1 VRLGTAQNASLALLP
16 GECTVCPGSQG
27 AYSSVASSV
36 GAPAPITKS
45 NERHRTPSPVVDNG
59 EGLGPIATV
68 LEGMRTQRMSLVQ
81 SLRQYL
87 FVHKGKF
94 NCKTDAAS
102 VPLTSAIIQSYV
114 NMVDKDRQEGREINQ
129 KAAAHGPTFLA
140 DTVTRPSHTSST
152 DDEGHSKR
160 RASPTE
166 LMPETRVP
174 EDTIGSSA
182 SSLAKR
188 PSFKKMRPAKDV
200 DGMQSSSADKDV
212 TSASRPRRLSKL
224 NKDDRREH

>member
-1 VRLGTAQNASLALLP
+1 
-16 GECTVCPGSQG
+16 
-27 AYSSVASSV
+27 
-36 GAPAPITKS
+36 
-45 NERHRTPSPVVDNG
+45 
-59 EGLGPIATV
+59 
-68 LEGMRTQRMSLVQ
+68 MSLVQ

-87 FVHKGKF
+87 FVHKGEL
-94 NCKTDAAS
+94 NCETDATS

-114 NMVDKDRQEGREINQ
+114 NMVDKDRQEGREISQ
-129 KAAAHGPTFLA
+129 KAAAPGPTFLA

-152 DDEGHSKR
+152 DEEGHSKR

-166 LMPETRVP
+166 LMPETP
-174 EDTIGSSA
+174 ERENLTGSST

-200 DGMQSSSADKDV
+200 DGMKTGTGDADATV
-212 TSASRPRRLSKL
+212 GSRPRRLSKL